1 MKKKKIIVTLFFFAG
16 FFSVH
21 TQVTGIVHDPINNI
35 PIVSNWLTAIDTL
48 YSNYDMVMNSV
59 TQIQN
64 QYRQIQQAI
73 ENAKGIDWE
82 NIKFDGDFDIR
93 NDIKDANKRV
103 NDLLNEADRIRNTLT
118 TTIIKAGNKSYSLAD
133 ICGAGEDGKDFGSC
147 VEDVFGFMADNF
159 QAAAEAAV
167 NQLTPRQ
174 EKAIWEKYGISPKN
188 YYLVAQSSKFVRD
201 KAQECLGKV
210 SDEAVEF
217 EAQMRTSQ
225 TNYLFEAI
233 DLSRT
238 SDGNIPEGA
247 AQEMSLYQQYQINE
261 SINKV
266 RTSIN
271 DMAAAQSQKMIYDLQ
286 KEEIEAS
293 ERLAEERSN
302 QLFNDTA
309 NVPYSFMVDRYKER
323 Q

>member
-1 MKKKKIIVTLFFFAG
+1 MKKKIIISMTVSFLLS
-16 FFSVH
+16 FSVH
-21 TQVTGIVHDPINNI
+21 AQVVPGIVHDKINNI
-35 PIVSNWLTAIDTL
+35 PIVSNWLSAVDIL

-103 NDLLNEADRIRNTLT
+103 NDLLNQADTIRNTLN

-133 ICGAGEDGKDFGSC
+133 ICGAGDDGKDFATC
-147 VEDVFGFMADNF
+147 VEDVFGYMAENF
-159 QAAAEAAV
+159 KGAAEAAV
-167 NQLTPRQ
+167 GSLTPKQ

-188 YYLVAQSSKFVRD
+188 YYLVAQSSKYVRD
-201 KAQECLGKV
+201 KAKECIAKV
-210 SDEAVEF
+210 TDKAKETENTIRA
-217 EAQMRTSQ
+217 MQ
-225 TNYLFEAI
+225 TNYLFDAI

-238 SDGNIPEGA
+238 SDGDISEGA
-247 AQEMSLYQQYQINE
+247 AREMSLYQQYMMNE
-261 SINKV
+261 SINKL
-266 RTSIN
+266 RTSID
-271 DMAAAQSQKMIYDLQ
+271 DMAAAQSQKMLYDLQ
-286 KEEIEAS
+286 MEEIEAS
-293 ERLAEERSN
+293 ERLAEERSE

-309 NVPYSFMVDRYKER
+309 NVPFSFMVDKYKER
-323 Q
+323 

>member
-1 MKKKKIIVTLFFFAG
+1 MKKKSLIGMSFFVMG
-16 FFSVH
+16 FFTVH
-21 TQVTGIVHDPINNI
+21 GQLPVHDPINNI
-35 PIVSNWLTAIDTL
+35 PIVSNWLSAVDIL

-103 NDLLNEADRIRNTLT
+103 NDLLNQADTIRNTLN

-133 ICGAGEDGKDFGSC
+133 ICGAGDDGKDFATC
-147 VEDVFGFMADNF
+147 VEDVFGYMAENF
-159 QAAAEAAV
+159 KGAAEAAV
-167 NQLTPRQ
+167 GSLTPKQ

-188 YYLVAQSSKFVRD
+188 YYLVAQSSKYVRD
-201 KAQECLGKV
+201 KAKECIAKV
-210 SDEAVEF
+210 TDKAKETENTIRA
-217 EAQMRTSQ
+217 MQ
-225 TNYLFEAI
+225 TNYLFDAI

-238 SDGNIPEGA
+238 SDGDISEGA
-247 AQEMSLYQQYQINE
+247 AREMSLYQQYMMNE
-261 SINKV
+261 SINKL
-266 RTSIN
+266 RTSID
-271 DMAAAQSQKMIYDLQ
+271 DMAAAQSQKMLYDLQ
-286 KEEIEAS
+286 MEEIEAS
-293 ERLAEERSN
+293 ERLAEERSE

-309 NVPYSFMVDRYKER
+309 NVPFSFMVDKYKER
-323 Q
+323 